1 MEKNYYFLLNVCF
14 LKDIVTLMH
23 FAFLEIYLCRQGI
36 QLYDQIGHGEDY
48 GASLMTFITSIAT
61 MIVNK
66 GLNKYLRGVAAE
78 ARALTTME
86 SVVITGFLLGLSGSQ
101 VASFAWM
108 TWSLACKPKLEPM
121 DIVSYA
127 VACHNLYSCMVS
139 PWTANKLLKKVQNE
153 IQAEHLK
160 GVEKNTKER
169 TKETDKVAENEKKLA
184 DLRRAGGDP
193 AAIAQTEREIE
204 AGWTRIQELE
214 RKILEHQND
223 FLDNTGKWMKVI
235 LIS

>member
-1 MEKNYYFLLNVCF
+1 
-14 LKDIVTLMH
+14 
-23 FAFLEIYLCRQGI
+23 
-36 QLYDQIGHGEDY
+36 
-48 GASLMTFITSIAT
+48 
-61 MIVNK
+61 
-66 GLNKYLRGVAAE
+66 
-78 ARALTTME
+78 
-86 SVVITGFLLGLSGSQ
+86 
-101 VASFAWM
+101 
-108 TWSLACKPKLEPM
+108 
-121 DIVSYA
+121 
-127 VACHNLYSCMVS
+127 MVS
-139 PWTANKLLKKVQNE
+139 PWTADKLLKKVQNE

-204 AGWTRIQELE
+204 AGRTRIQELE
-214 RKILEHQND
+214 GKILEHQND